1 MCNGRQS
8 DPGSAFKKD
17 PLAGALQRVSSC
29 GSTVTSGVSRRG
41 GSRRGCLVDLHGSP
55 ARAGEPQQGG
65 FGFVVNQVVA
75 DPETSICCAAVGYRL
90 DAK

>member
-17 PLAGALQRVSSC
+17 PLAGAVQEGQVVRIDGHRRRIVV
-29 GSTVTSGVSRRG
+29 GDRG
-41 GSRRGCLVDLHGSP
+41 GAAVSTSTAAPRRLVNRSR
-55 ARAGEPQQGG
+55 E
-65 FGFVVNQVVA
+65 
-75 DPETSICCAAVGYRL
+75 PETSICCAAVGYRL